1 MSKAAQDQV
10 DKMKYRKSYRNV
22 WHTDLIST
30 MAADTPYCCFAFFC
44 GPCASYMLRKRAL
57 YGDMSRYTCCG
68 GYMPC
73 SGKCGERK
81 CPAFCL
87 CTEVF
92 FCFGNSVAST
102 RFMLQDEF
110 NIQTT
115 KCDNCIIGFMVCLQQ
130 VACIFSIIACIVGS
144 EELNEASQ
152 LLNCLA
158 DLVFCSVCSC
168 MQTQHK
174 VEMDKRDGK
183 SQIRPMDVPPIQE
196 MSRIDQS
203 YHGGPPHMQYGQPHY
218 GQGYSSAGYP
228 QQPQGYPP
236 MYPPAGYP
244 PQHQGYPPVVYPPP
258 HQGYPSPAYH
268 SQPPPPPPPHDGQGH
283 PPPPPNQQK

>member
-10 DKMKYRKSYRNV
+10 DKMKYRQSYRNV
-22 WHTDLIST
+22 WHTDLMST

-81 CPAFCL
+81 CPTFCL

-183 SQIRPMDVPPIQE
+183 FQIRPMDVPPVQE
-196 MSRIDQS
+196 MSRVDQS
-203 YHGGPPHMQYGQPHY
+203 
-218 GQGYSSAGYP
+218 
-228 QQPQGYPP
+228 
-236 MYPPAGYP
+236 YPPAGYPSGAYP

-258 HQGYPSPAYH
+258 QQGYPSPAYQ
-268 SQPPPPPPPHDGQGH
+268 SQPPPPPPHDGQGH